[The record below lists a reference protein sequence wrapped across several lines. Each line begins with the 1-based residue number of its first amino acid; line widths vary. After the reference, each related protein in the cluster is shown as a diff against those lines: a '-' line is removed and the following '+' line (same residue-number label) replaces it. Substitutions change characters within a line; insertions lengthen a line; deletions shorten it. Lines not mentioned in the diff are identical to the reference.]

1 MTMGVVVGA
10 MEKTKMIKS
19 VQLPDRGRVLIPQA
33 RWCDSFASKLRGFT
47 FRRHLAPTD
56 GLVLVNGKD
65 DRLNSA
71 IHMFFVFF
79 DLAVIWV
86 NSENVV
92 VDTVLAKPWRPH
104 YAPQSPARYVIEG
117 HPDILKWVKV
127 GDPITF
133 A

>member
-1 MTMGVVVGA
+1 MN
-10 MEKTKMIKS
+10 KLIRLQDS
-19 VQLPDRGRVLIPQA
+19 GRVLIPQA

-47 FRRHLAPTD
+47 FRRHLAPSD
-56 GLVLVNGKD
+56 GLVLVNHKD

-104 YAPQSPARYVIEG
+104 YAPQTPARYVIEG
-117 HPDILKWVKV
+117 HPDLLKFVQP
-127 GDPITF
+127 GDRLTF

>member
-1 MTMGVVVGA
+1 MTT
-10 MEKTKMIKS
+10 TKHI
-19 VQLPDRGRVLIPQA
+19 VLPARGRVLISQA
-33 RWCDSFASKLRGFT
+33 QWCNTFLSKLRGFT

-56 GLVLVNGKD
+56 GLVLVNPKD

-86 NSENVV
+86 NSEGVV

-104 YAPQSPARYVIEG
+104 YAPRSPACYVIEG
-117 HPDILKWVKV
+117 HPAILSQVEI
-127 GDPITF
+127 GDRLVFQDAP
-133 A
+133 